1 MSTSMPVSIP
11 ALRAQLTFGNLKTIV
26 FAYVLATQCL
36 KSYRHL
42 RARGLIATCLEIWDL
57 LSRRVL
63 TLALKLPAAQRKVEA
78 EMAKAK
84 QDIEGKLVASGP
96 NVVRHLSLP
105 VQGRTKEW
113 IDAEMARMDA
123 ESGGGD
129 KWKLGKLSGAVYHGG
144 DDMEEIMVNAFK
156 RYAVSNPLH
165 PDVFPAV
172 RKMEAE
178 VVAMCLRIYNH
189 PNGAG
194 TTTSGGTESI
204 LMSCKTHREWARDVK
219 GITEPEMII
228 PTSAHA
234 AFDKAGKYFGIKIHH
249 IPVDPDTRQV
259 DVRHVRRAINAN
271 TIMLVGSAVNFPDGC
286 MDDIEALSALAKK
299 YRLGLHVDC
308 CLGSFIVPFLEKLGY
323 DAPRFD
329 FRLEGVTA
337 ISCDTHKYGFA
348 PKGSSVIMYR
358 SADLRRYQYY
368 LNPTWSGGVYASPSM
383 SGSRPGSL
391 IAGAWA
397 AMQYMG
403 QSGYEAS
410 CRDIVECRKKI
421 EKAIREDIPEL
432 RVLGKPIASVVA
444 FASAESSRG
453 ATVNVLEVGD
463 SMSRR
468 GWHLNALNGPAAVH
482 IACTRLTVPMAEQ
495 FIADLKDCVAEA
507 KGKPAGKGNMVA
519 LYGLGNSSAVGPA
532 LVSRLATMFLDTLYK
547 A

>member
-1 MSTSMPVSIP
+1 
-11 ALRAQLTFGNLKTIV
+11 
-26 FAYVLATQCL
+26 
-36 KSYRHL
+36 
-42 RARGLIATCLEIWDL
+42 
-57 LSRRVL
+57 
-63 TLALKLPAAQRKVEA
+63 
-78 EMAKAK
+78 MAKAK
-84 QDIEGKLVASGP
+84 KDVEGKLIASGP

-105 VQGRTKEW
+105 IQGRTPEW
-113 IDAEMARMDA
+113 IDAEMAKMDA

-129 KWKLGKLSGAVYHGG
+129 AWKQGKLSGAVYHGG
-144 DDMEEIMVNAFK
+144 DDMEEIIVNAFK
-156 RYAVSNPLH
+156 RYVVSNPLH
-165 PDVFPAV
+165 PDVFPAI

-178 VVAMCLRIYNH
+178 VVAMCLRMYNH

-228 PTSAHA
+228 PSSAHA

-249 IPVDPDTRQV
+249 IPVDPHTRQV
-259 DVRHVRRAINAN
+259 NIKHVRRAINAN

-286 MDDIEALSALAKK
+286 MDDIEALSVLAKK

-323 DAPRFD
+323 PAPRFD
-329 FRLEGVTA
+329 FRVEGVTA

-410 CRDIVECRKKI
+410 CREIVDCRIKI
-421 EKAIREDIPEL
+421 QNAIETEIPEL
-432 RVLGKPIASVVA
+432 RILGKPVASVVA
-444 FASAESSRG
+444 FAAAETPLG
-453 ATVNVLEVGD
+453 EKVNVLEVGD
-463 SMSRR
+463 SMSKR
-468 GWHLNALNGPAAVH
+468 GWHLNALTGPAAVH
-482 IACTRLTVPMAEQ
+482 IACTRLTIPMVDQ
-495 FIADLKDCVAEA
+495 FVADLKDCVVEV

>member
-42 RARGLIATCLEIWDL
+42 RARGLIATCLEIWDM

-63 TLALKLPAAQRKVEA
+63 TLALKLPAAQRKVET

-113 IDAEMARMDA
+113 IDAEMAKMDA

-144 DDMEEIMVNAFK
+144 DDME
-156 RYAVSNPLH
+156 
-165 PDVFPAV
+165 
-172 RKMEAE
+172 
-178 VVAMCLRIYNH
+178 
-189 PNGAG
+189 
-194 TTTSGGTESI
+194 
-204 LMSCKTHREWARDVK
+204 
-219 GITEPEMII
+219 
-228 PTSAHA
+228 
-234 AFDKAGKYFGIKIHH
+234 AGKYFGIKIHH
-249 IPVDPDTRQV
+249 IPVDARTRQV
-259 DVRHVRRAINAN
+259 DIRHVRRAINAN

-403 QSGYEAS
+403 QRQVVLPKNLKHIYYILSQPSSGYEAS

-432 RVLGKPIASVVA
+432 RVLGKPVASVVA
-444 FASAESSRG
+444 FASAESSLG
-453 ATVNVLEVGD
+453 AAINVLEVGD

-468 GWHLNALNGPAAVH
+468 GWHLNAL
-482 IACTRLTVPMAEQ
+482 
-495 FIADLKDCVAEA
+495 
-507 KGKPAGKGNMVA
+507 
-519 LYGLGNSSAVGPA
+519 
-532 LVSRLATMFLDTLYK
+532 
-547 A
+547 

>member
-1 MSTSMPVSIP
+1 MSASLPVSVP
-11 ALRAQLTFGNLKTIV
+11 ALRAQLTFGNLKTVV

-42 RARGLIATCLEIWDL
+42 RARGLIATCLEIWDM

-63 TLALKLPAAQRKVEA
+63 TIALKFPAAQRKVET

-84 QDIEGKLVASGP
+84 QDIESKLVASGP

-105 VQGRTKEW
+105 LQGRTKEW
-113 IDAEMARMDA
+113 IDAEMAKMDE
-123 ESGGGD
+123 ESGGGN
-129 KWKLGKLSGAVYHGG
+129 KWKLGKISGAVYHGG
-144 DDMEEIMVNAFK
+144 DDMEEIIVNAFK
-156 RYAVSNPLH
+156 RYVVSNPLH

-178 VVAMCLRIYNH
+178 VVSMCLRMYNN

-219 GITEPEMII
+219 GITRPEMII
-228 PTSAHA
+228 PTTAHA
-234 AFDKAGKYFGIKIHH
+234 AFDKAGEYFGIKIHH
-249 IPVDPDTRQV
+249 IPVDPNTRQV
-259 DVRHVRRAINAN
+259 NIKHVRQAINGN

-286 MDDIEALSALAKK
+286 MDDIEALSALARG

-348 PKGSSVIMYR
+348 PKACGTVNYTWNHPDVFDAGLFRDHVSLSR
-358 SADLRRYQYY
+358 SKAISILSK
-368 LNPTWSGGVYASPSM
+368 PHMVC
-383 SGSRPGSL
+383 
-391 IAGAWA
+391 
-397 AMQYMG
+397 
-403 QSGYEAS
+403 GYEAS

-421 EKAIREDIPEL
+421 ERAIREDIPEL
-432 RVLGKPIASVVA
+432 RVLGKPVASVVA
-444 FASAESSRG
+444 FASTESSRG
-453 ATVNVLEVGD
+453 AAVNVLEVGD
-463 SMSRR
+463 LMSRR
-468 GWHLNALNGPAAVH
+468 GWHLNALSGPAAVH
-482 IACTRLTVPMAEQ
+482 IACTRLTVPMADQ
-495 FIADLKDCVAEA
+495 FIADLKDCVADA
-507 KGKPAGKGNMVA
+507 RGKPAGKGNMVA